1 MDGTVFNIMHYA
13 LHDGPGI
20 RSVVF
25 LKGCPL
31 SCLWCHNPEGQ
42 APGPELMLLTDRCTG
57 CGDCVRACPH
67 SAATLV
73 DGIPGVTEACTA
85 CGECVEVCV
94 QGART
99 LAGRRMTVSD
109 VLNEVLR
116 DRVFMEESGGG
127 VTISGGEPL
136 MQAAFLRELVE
147 ACACEHMPVAVE
159 TCGVGTR
166 DDLLWLAEHSVLFL
180 YDVKL
185 VDEPRHRQW
194 TGHGNAEILANLR
207 ALTEA
212 GARVVVRVPVIPG
225 ANDDEAN
232 ARQLVVLLQDLGVH
246 RVDLLPYHRIG
257 TEKYVRLGRQY
268 ALPELQP
275 PSTEELE
282 RLEEMFK
289 AAGLK
294 VVTGG

>member
-20 RSVVF
+20 RTVVF

-42 APGPELMLLTDRCTG
+42 TPGPELMLFADRCTA
-57 CGDCVRACPH
+57 CGDCVRVCPQG
-67 SAATLV
+67 AARLV
-73 DGIPGVTEACTA
+73 DGVPCVTEACAA
-85 CGECVEVCV
+85 CGECVEACV

-99 LAGRRMTVSD
+99 LAGRRMTVPD
-109 VLNEVLR
+109 VLAAVLR
-116 DRVFMEESGGG
+116 DRIFMEESGGG

-147 ACACEHMPVAVE
+147 ACGREHLPVAVE
-159 TCGVGTR
+159 TCGVGAR
-166 DDLLWLAEHSVLFL
+166 DDLLWLAQQGVLFL

-212 GARVVVRVPVIPG
+212 GARVVVRLPVIPG
-225 ANDDEAN
+225 ANDDDAN
-232 ARQLVVLLQDLGVH
+232 ARQLVALLQDLGVR

-268 ALPELQP
+268 ALLELQP
-275 PSTEELE
+275 PSAEELG
-282 RLEEMFK
+282 RLQEMFE
-289 AAGLK
+289 AAGLE

>member
-1 MDGTVFNIMHYA
+1 MAV
-13 LHDGPGI
+13 
-20 RSVVF
+20 
-25 LKGCPL
+25 
-31 SCLWCHNPEGQ
+31 
-42 APGPELMLLTDRCTG
+42 
-57 CGDCVRACPH
+57 GDVM
-67 SAATLV
+67 
-73 DGIPGVTEACTA
+73 G
-85 CGECVEVCV
+85 
-94 QGART
+94 
-99 LAGRRMTVSD
+99 
-109 VLNEVLR
+109 EVLR

-147 ACACEHMPVAVE
+147 ACTREHLPVAVE
-159 TCGVGTR
+159 TCGVGAR

-194 TGHGNAEILANLR
+194 TVHGNAQILANLR
-207 ALTEA
+207 ALMQA
-212 GARVVVRVPVIPG
+212 GARVVVRLPVIPG
-225 ANDDEAN
+225 ANDDDVN
-232 ARQLVVLLQDLGVH
+232 ARQLVVLLQDLGVR

-275 PSTEELE
+275 PSAEELE
-282 RLEEMFK
+282 RLQEMFE
-289 AAGLK
+289 AAGLE

>member
-20 RSVVF
+20 RTVVF

-42 APGPELMLLTDRCTG
+42 TPGPELMLFADRCTA
-57 CGDCVRACPH
+57 CGDCVRVCPQG
-67 SAATLV
+67 AARLV
-73 DGIPGVTEACTA
+73 DGVPCVAEACTA
-85 CGECVEVCV
+85 CGECAEACV

-99 LAGRRMTVSD
+99 LAGRRMTVPE
-109 VLNEVLR
+109 VLAAVLR
-116 DRVFMEESGGG
+116 DRIFMEESGGG

-147 ACACEHMPVAVE
+147 ACGREHLPVAVE
-159 TCGVGTR
+159 TCGVGAR
-166 DDLLWLAEHSVLFL
+166 DDLLWLAQQGVLFL

-212 GARVVVRVPVIPG
+212 GARVVVRLPVIPG
-225 ANDDEAN
+225 ANDDNAN
-232 ARQLVVLLQDLGVH
+232 ARQLVALLQDLGVR

-275 PSTEELE
+275 PSAEELG
-282 RLEEMFK
+282 RLQEMFE
-289 AAGLK
+289 AAGLE

>member
-42 APGPELMLLTDRCTG
+42 TSGPELMLFADRCTA

-67 SAATLV
+67 GAARLV
-73 DGIPGVTEACTA
+73 DGVPCVTEACTA
-85 CGECVEVCV
+85 CGECVEACV

-136 MQAAFLRELVE
+136 MQAAFLREFVE
-147 ACACEHMPVAVE
+147 ACGREHLPVAVE
-159 TCGVGTR
+159 TCGIGAR
-166 DDLLWLAEHSVLFL
+166 GDLLWLVQQGVLFL

-185 VDEPRHRQW
+185 VDASRHRQW
-194 TGHGNAEILANLR
+194 TGHGNDEILANLR
-207 ALTEA
+207 ALTQA
-212 GARVVVRVPVIPG
+212 GARVVVRLPVIPG

-232 ARQLVVLLQDLGVH
+232 AQQLVALLHDLGIH

-268 ALPELQP
+268 ALPELEP
-275 PSTEELE
+275 PSAEELE
-282 RLEEMFK
+282 RLQEMFE
-289 AAGLK
+289 AAGLE
-294 VVTGG
+294 VGTGG